1 MHQYADRC
9 ALTLA
14 THDTSEPGETRT
26 SVARAHLRDSIPS
39 VSYKPRPRTTSRG
52 DPMLEPNDFSES
64 SWTGSGMMEPM
75 YPPSPPPMPS
85 PAPMMDEP
93 EEAPRRK
100 APARK
105 KKKAAKRRSE
115 ERRVGKECRAGGAQ
129 YT

>member
-1 MHQYADRC
+1 MWSRD
-9 ALTLA
+9 
-14 THDTSEPGETRT
+14 
-26 SVARAHLRDSIPS
+26 HLRGSIPG
-39 VSYKPRPRTTSRG
+39 VSYKPRPGTTSIG

-93 EEAPRRK
+93 EATPRRK

-105 KKKAAKRRSE
+105 KKKAAKRPKAKKDRKS
-115 ERRVGKECRAGGAQ
+115 VV
-129 YT
+129 